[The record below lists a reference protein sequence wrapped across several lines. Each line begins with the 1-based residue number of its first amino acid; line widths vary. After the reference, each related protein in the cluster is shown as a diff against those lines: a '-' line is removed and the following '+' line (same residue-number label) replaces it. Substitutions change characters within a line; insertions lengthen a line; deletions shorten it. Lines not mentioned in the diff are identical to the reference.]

1 MIEMNKELLFDIMEE
16 YEKYSIPLIKQLEG
30 NWFASNGD
38 IRWYSNYVHDFTDEN
53 ITGYYLSG
61 VNCKDLRDGISGMT
75 LLIFL

>member
-38 IRWYSNYVHDFTDEN
+38 I
-53 ITGYYLSG
+53 
-61 VNCKDLRDGISGMT
+61 DGI
-75 LLIFL
+75 LIMFTILRMKT